1 MAFAIFDIN
10 ILYNHV
16 EKSRLLSFNK
26 ILYNKHATP
35 PMFNFLKQWVSYGIF
50 AQTDLIVLKTTY
62 HKNFPRDQLLCNKT
76 NILCFEYLFCC
87 IIAGLLENSY
97 DK

>member
-1 MAFAIFDIN
+1 MKGSN
-10 ILYNHV
+10 Y
-16 EKSRLLSFNK
+16 
-26 ILYNKHATP
+26 HA
-35 PMFNFLKQWVSYGIF
+35 
-50 AQTDLIVLKTTY
+50 LKTTY

-76 NILCFEYLFCC
+76 NILCLEYLFCC